1 MATAA
6 TAQLDVKPLNDTK
19 MTNNLPLSEVYKQ
32 MTLPQLQQILYLK
45 KLRPRTADN
54 MERIREVEVAIK
66 FIKAQM
72 D

>member
-1 MATAA
+1 
-6 TAQLDVKPLNDTK
+6 
-19 MTNNLPLSEVYKQ
+19 MTNNLPLAEVYKQ

>member
-1 MATAA
+1 MAQAA
-6 TAQLDVKPLNDTK
+6 TVRQNVNPQKITK

>member
-6 TAQLDVKPLNDTK
+6 TVRQDVKPKKITK